1 MIRKLIYSW
10 WSSLLLW
17 NLLLRRQSFFL
28 RWLLRWLDLFFLNL
42 TIVWHSFFLIV
53 SRRCLIFGRMIFS
66 KNLYFFLED
75 ISSKPCFFETLKN
88 GILKLYWTRLNLF
101 LFLFLLSLYWF
112 LCILWFG
119 VRIFLRIS
127 WLLFGLTF
135 SCCCYYLFNFLILA
149 LQVFVKLFQAFIQLL
164 ITIIVLIEV
173 AYHHLYQF
181 VIFSCMLWSWRIT

>member
-119 VRIFLRIS
+119 VRIFLRIA

-149 LQVFVKLFQAFIQLL
+149 LQVFVKLFQAFIKLL

-181 VIFSCMLWSWRIT
+181 VIFSCMLWSRRIT

>member
-42 TIVWHSFFLIV
+42 TIIWHSFFLIV
-53 SRRCLIFGRMIFS
+53 RRSCLIFGRMIFS

-101 LFLFLLSLYWF
+101 LFLFLLSLCWF
-112 LCILWFG
+112 MCILWFG